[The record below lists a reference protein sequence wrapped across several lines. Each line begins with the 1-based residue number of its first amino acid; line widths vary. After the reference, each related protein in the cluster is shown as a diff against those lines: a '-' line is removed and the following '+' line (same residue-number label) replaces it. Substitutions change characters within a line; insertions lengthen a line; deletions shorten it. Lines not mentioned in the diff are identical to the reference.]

1 MAARALPNARLTA
14 PRNVRAAVVQ
24 AASVAFDRD
33 GTLDRVEAL
42 AARAAAE
49 GAELVVFPEA
59 FVSGYPKGVSFGA
72 TVGIRA
78 RGGATGSAGTTRA
91 ASTSRDRQSTAWPAS
106 PAATRSTS

>member
-1 MAARALPNARLTA
+1 PIHWTSPRGRTTIALRSMPLAGDRSMAARALPNARLTA

-78 RGGATGSAGTTRA
+78 RGG
-91 ASTSRDRQSTAWPAS
+91 
-106 PAATRSTS
+106 